1 MAGLSLLRSLAVLSL
16 FCGGAFTQTTTPTQT
31 WTVPTA
37 GATCKS
43 GLANQNDPAGVYTDQ
58 GGMQWQ
64 IQCNQQ
70 STGGRIDQAYA
81 GGLGVQGCFQGC
93 ERRIGCTA
101 IGYNGTDT
109 ALAAGNATC
118 YYRAVVNTYF
128 TQNSFWGS
136 ANYLLNGT
144 SQLPC
149 PYYNMTTFT
158 HSDGSTWQINC
169 GADVSGDLASPSS
182 GTGVDMRDCLTGCNA
197 ANGCTAISYRYSGDE
212 GTNNPQNAVCA
223 YRGGAVS
230 VSGWVRTVAAAVRL
244 TGPTAQAYPGSST
257 ASGSTAVATST
268 CTSAVSPTGLPTNC
282 GGRASSATFI
292 GVYNDTCG
300 VQYSVYCRAESYPQV
315 SDMTNANSI
324 SDCMAACDNYVFS
337 DGSCCQSATLY
348 QGRCYVKRSFDG
360 FNTATT
366 DTTVMIRNS
375 NQNMLLAASSSSS
388 TAATPVSSTSTRT
401 TQTSSTPSQCWN
413 PTPTCSAGL
422 SNIAN
427 NPSDLGGRYY
437 DPAYGALWNVQCAQG
452 SSNTAYFGS
461 WTTNGQGIYACWK
474 GCEKRIGCTAI
485 SFDSTGYQQT
495 SPTAGGGRC
504 YGYTDIGNYT
514 ASTLYYASA
523 NIIAPNTYFPCP
535 TYNGSTY
542 TNPQDGS
549 VWQIRCGASLDPG
562 TPYASSS
569 EGMMVDMPSCLTAC
583 NGVAQCTAAWWQYNS
598 NTEYKDTDPQAKGN
612 CYYRTGTVTFNA
624 NPSAAAAVRISSAV
638 AGWVATSSSTAQ
650 PTCTAYSSTLDDQQL
665 DYKQPDDKQPDVKLY
680 IELNHK
686 LNLQF
691 CLYFKLN
698 EPFYIFA
705 VFIYDCDFKQYF
717 VNLNANI
724 HMHWLNNAQQLAPA
738 TRAASSLAACM
749 ALCDGY
755 AGCLTNANSGLG
767 VLAMNVPPNPAYPVP
782 VLAPGT
788 NTSSGCGMPLPNGV
802 TPDGA
807 STTFT
812 LAGPD
817 GFSRE
822 YAIHIPKYY
831 DTNRASPLIMAFPGN
846 GDTAA
851 NIEPQTRMSNSELNP
866 YGIAVYVTG
875 VNRGFVSNP
884 GWGVPGSANANV
896 DDIGFIKTLVAY
908 LTSNYCVD
916 TGRIF
921 ATGHSNGGGFC
932 NVMACDPVLSVTF
945 AAFAPASGA
954 FYTGA
959 TSGNPETIEPVN
971 TPTQPQCS
979 PGRNNVPMLEFHG
992 TNDGTINYYG
1002 GPRNGRIL
1010 PTLPHWATAWSA
1022 RQGYGITNYTSNDL
1036 PSLNPAMT
1044 VTKYEFGG
1052 DAGQLGIV
1060 THYRLG
1066 GWTHNYPN
1074 VDTTSSAPVNGPQIV
1089 MDFFYRWTNPSR
1101 QSVYFP
1107 ANVTRSSASSSM
1119 SSTSATASS
1128 STSGSTSSTNS
1139 AITASSTATTSS
1151 ISSSSSIRSSSI
1163 SSSSSSSSQAASTA
1177 STTGQT
1183 SSSSV
1188 TITSSSSASASASAT
1203 GISCPQANGTTV
1215 TVDGQDFVVQ
1225 CGWDHAGGD
1234 ISSEY
1239 VDSFYQC
1246 ISICVATPSCIL
1258 VTFRANLCSLKSLVG
1273 DAVQGEVSGAI
1284 LVSVMSPSSSSTSV
1298 ASSTVSTTSTSR
1310 PAGAQFTAGS
1320 DSSVCPQYNNT
1331 AYTSPG
1337 GRTYT
1342 PYCGGFQAIGT
1353 GYAPRDVV
1361 ASTFEDCMAQ
1371 CDDTEDCNAVDYYVA
1386 SSTCGLLIGG
1396 VITRTTRR
1404 DGYDA
1409 AILGEPSSPAS
1420 SSTAGMSMSETASLS
1435 TSMSTMSISVS
1446 DASSMPSET
1455 PSSMPNAPCA
1465 NNTAIMSEDGTSYTL
1480 FCGYDTEGE
1489 EAFDTMTYEDGDW
1502 IQCENFC
1509 DASDGCE
1516 VWVWQHQVEGGGTCS
1531 VKRLPQ
1537 TLRRVNDYDA
1547 QSYVVGYVSSAVP
1560 SASSS
1565 VAGPAPS
1572 TSMAMSTSEEAGGPS
1587 SYQDA
1592 TVSSTSSQMNGMTSS
1607 SSGTTATSS
1616 STSSPLIITDYYSTP
1631 SSSEAFATTPRISS
1645 SSGSPSGSMSMT
1657 TDQSQS
1663 SMSSN
1668 MDSPSG
1674 YMSDS
1679 MSMSMSMSTSM
1690 SASMDQ
1696 SQSSM
1701 MSDTSSSSGASNPP
1715 GYISTPDAMS
1725 TWINSSGMSSSQG
1738 LSNPPGYSLTTDSVG
1753 SVVSSSI
1760 SSSSGA
1766 SNPVGYTSSPGVT
1779 DASSTSSSEAAP
1791 PEYSQTSQG
1800 SIASA
1805 SGGITP
1811 NPSSPITSLA
1821 SLQGCSVATTAAAS
1835 GSACADPY
1843 GNTYNV
1849 SSGTRYIGSVRAVVK
1864 APSLS
1869 SCLTTCDETPG
1880 CVATNYNS
1888 TSGACYILDNVT
1900 GVEEVFGPD
1909 AAGVQAASRPADVT
1923 SVASTPPPM
1932 YTTPPEDMYPTT
1944 TVTAGP
1950 DGSPVAAE
1958 DSEACSMAEADG
1970 TECID
1975 SYGNSFTVSSGTRYR
1990 GSVRAVNHAR
2000 NLDECL
2006 AFCDALGSNCE
2017 AANFDSASGDCELL
2031 DDVTGIEIVSGPDA
2045 NGALAASRPADVG
2058 TIYTTPL
2065 STTTGMTSPGT
2076 YAGATTTAAST
2087 SMSPSDYRTG
2097 PGPVPSASLTNVG
2110 PIATSSSAAPAVSTG
2125 AVSEDGTCGPEN
2137 DGQTCEGSGFGDC
2150 CSEYGFCGSTDFY
2163 CDTGCLVGY
2172 GKCNNAPV
2180 HSNGASSSSS
2190 QGGSTSGG
2198 TNSPTTTTTRIN
2210 SVSVVPMP
2218 ASNPGGYSGYQ
2229 STNLTSSGAPTSST
2243 PGSNPSNYPDNAS
2256 SNSPPPQSPIPIPTS
2271 SNPLTTTTPTST
2283 PSSSPPLCPTYDTR
2297 SYQDPPTGTSYNIS
2311 CGTAYT
2317 GTTITPQLYR
2327 RQDSYSQDVTARE
2340 CITTCSDDPACIAIT
2355 FVPSTTTTPAGAGEQ
2370 EGECTLFSS
2379 LTGISYVPD
2388 AVSALKTE
2396 VAGEGGGVV
2405 GVVTVTASVCR
2416 TAGAGGDGDDY
2427 GPDDADD
2434 DDVSG

>member
-1 MAGLSLLRSLAVLSL
+1 MQGRRREALAVLS
-16 FCGGAFTQTTTPTQT
+16 FSCGGAFTQTTTPTQT

-58 GGMQWQ
+58 AGMQWQ
-64 IQCNQQ
+64 IQ
-70 STGGRIDQAYA
+70 S
-81 GGLGVQGCFQGC
+81 
-93 ERRIGCTA
+93 
-101 IGYNGTDT
+101 
-109 ALAAGNATC
+109 LAAGNATC

-169 GADVSGDLASPSS
+169 GADVSGDLATPSS

-223 YRGGAVS
+223 YRGGA
-230 VSGWVRTVAAAVRL
+230 T
-244 TGPTAQAYPGSST
+244 
-257 ASGSTAVATST
+257 
-268 CTSAVSPTGLPTNC
+268 
-282 GGRASSATFI
+282 
-292 GVYNDTCG
+292 
-300 VQYSVYCRAESYPQV
+300 
-315 SDMTNANSI
+315 SDMTNATGI
-324 SDCMAACDNYVFS
+324 SACMANCDNYVFS
-337 DGSCCQSATLY
+337 DGSRCQSATLY
-348 QGRCYVKRSFDG
+348 QGKCYVKKSFDG

-375 NQNMLLAASSSSS
+375 NQNMLIAASSSSS
-388 TAATPVSSTSTRT
+388 TTAAPVSSTSTRT
-401 TQTSSTPSQCWN
+401 TQTSSIPSQCWN

-427 NPSDLGGRYY
+427 NQSDLGGRYY
-437 DPAYGALWNVQCAQG
+437 DPAYNALWNVQCAQG

-461 WTTNGQGIYACWK
+461 WSTNGQGIYACWK

-495 SPTAGGGRC
+495 SPTVGGGRC
-504 YGYTDIGNYT
+504 YGYSDIGNYT

-523 NIIAPNTYFPCP
+523 NIIVPNTYFPCP

-549 VWQIRCGASLDPG
+549 VWQIRCGVSLDPG
-562 TPYASSS
+562 TPYASSP
-569 EGMMVDMPSCLTAC
+569 EGQIVDMPSCLTAC

-598 NTEYKDTDPQAKGN
+598 NTEFKDTDAQAKGN
-612 CYYRTGTVTFNA
+612 CYYRTGTLTYNA

-638 AGWVATSSSTAQ
+638 AGWVATSTSTAR
-650 PTCTAYSSTLDDQQL
+650 PTCTAYSSTL
-665 DYKQPDDKQPDVKLY
+665 YVKLY
-680 IELNHK
+680 IK
-686 LNLQF
+686 LHDS
-691 CLYFKLN
+691 
-698 EPFYIFA
+698 FYIFA

-717 VNLNANI
+717 LNLNANI
-724 HMHWLNNAQQLAPA
+724 HMHWLDNAQQFARAAA
-738 TRAASSLAACM
+738 TRPAASFAACM

-755 AGCLTNANSGLG
+755 AGCRSASFNGNACYIKTGYQGLTNGNSGLG
-767 VLAMNVPPNPAYPVP
+767 VIASNVPPNPAYPVP

-788 NTSSGCGMPLPNGV
+788 NTSSGCGTPLPNGV

-817 GFSRE
+817 GFTRE
-822 YAIHIPKYY
+822 YAVHIPKYY
-831 DTNRASPLIMAFPGN
+831 DINRASPLIMAFPGN

-945 AAFAPASGA
+945 AAFAPAAGA

-959 TSGNPETIEPVN
+959 SSGNPETIEPVN

-1010 PTLPHWATAWSA
+1010 PTLPHWATAWSV
-1022 RQGYGITNYTSNDL
+1022 RQGYGVTNYTSSNI

-1060 THYRLG
+1060 THYMLG

-1074 VDTTSSAPVNGPQIV
+1074 VDTTSSAPVNGPQLV
-1089 MDFFYRWTNPSR
+1089 MDFFYRWTSPSR

-1119 SSTSATASS
+1119 SSTSAT
-1128 STSGSTSSTNS
+1128 TSNL
-1139 AITASSTATTSS
+1139 A
-1151 ISSSSSIRSSSI
+1151 
-1163 SSSSSSSSQAASTA
+1163 SSSQAASTA
-1177 STTGQT
+1177 SSTEQT
-1183 SSSSV
+1183 SSFS
-1188 TITSSSSASASASAT
+1188 ITTASSSSASASAT

-1234 ISSEY
+1234 ISSQY

-1246 ISICVATPSCIL
+1246 ISICVATPNCVL
-1258 VTFRANLCSLKSLVG
+1258 VTLRANSCFLKSLVG
-1273 DAVQGEVSGAI
+1273 DAVQGDVSGAI
-1284 LVSVMSPSSSSTSV
+1284 LVSVMGRSSSSTSS
-1298 ASSTVSTTSTSR
+1298 ASSTVSTTSTSQ

-1331 AYTSPG
+1331 AYISPG

-1353 GYAPRDVV
+1353 GYVPRDVV
-1361 ASTFEDCMAQ
+1361 ANTFEDCMAQ

-1396 VITRTTRR
+1396 VITRTTPRN
-1404 DGYDA
+1404 GYDA
-1409 AILGEPSSPAS
+1409 AILGERSSPAS
-1420 SSTAGMSMSETASLS
+1420 SSTAGDMSMSETASLS
-1435 TSMSTMSISVS
+1435 TSMSTMSMSPS
-1446 DASSMPSET
+1446 DSSSMPSET
-1455 PSSMPNAPCA
+1455 PSSTPSAPCA
-1465 NNTAIMSEDGTSYTL
+1465 NNTAVMSEDGTSYTL
-1480 FCGYDTEGE
+1480 FCGYNTEGE

-1502 IQCENFC
+1502 IQCEDFC

-1516 VWVWQHQVEGGGTCS
+1516 VWVWQYEILGGGTCS

-1537 TLRRVNDYDA
+1537 TLRLVNDYDA
-1547 QSYVVGYVSSAVP
+1547 QNYVVGFVSNAVP

-1572 TSMAMSTSEEAGGPS
+1572 TSMVMSTSEEAGGPS

-1592 TVSSTSSQMNGMTSS
+1592 TTSSQMDEMTSS
-1607 SSGTTATSS
+1607 TEMMTTSS
-1616 STSSPLIITDYYSTP
+1616 STSSPLIITDYYTP
-1631 SSSEAFATTPRISS
+1631 SSSETFAPTLIISS
-1645 SSGSPSGSMSMT
+1645 SSASISGSMSMT

-1663 SMSSN
+1663 SMSSD

-1679 MSMSMSMSTSM
+1679 MSMSMSMSTSTSTSTSM
-1690 SASMDQ
+1690 SMSMTQ

-1701 MSDTSSSSGASNPP
+1701 MSDTSNSSGASNPP
-1715 GYISTPDAMS
+1715 GYTSTPDAMS
-1725 TWINSSGMSSSQG
+1725 TSATSTTSSGMSSSQG
-1738 LSNPPGYSLTTDSVG
+1738 ASNPPGYSLTTDSVG

-1760 SSSSGA
+1760 AGSSGA
-1766 SNPVGYTSSPGVT
+1766 SNPAGYTSSPDVIGI
-1779 DASSTSSSEAAP
+1779 SSTSSSEAAP
-1791 PEYSQTSQG
+1791 PGYSQTSQG
-1800 SIASA
+1800 SMASA
-1805 SGGITP
+1805 SGGITL
-1811 NPSSPITSLA
+1811 NPSSPITSSA

-1849 SSGTRYIGSVRAVVK
+1849 STGTRYIGSVRAVVK

-1909 AAGVQAASRPADVT
+1909 AAGVQAASRPAYVT

-1932 YTTPPEDMYPTT
+1932 YTTPPEDMYPSTT
-1944 TVTAGP
+1944 ITAGP
-1950 DGSPVAAE
+1950 DGSPHAAE

-1975 SYGNSFTVSSGTRYR
+1975 SYGNSFTVSSGTKHR

-2006 AFCDALGSNCE
+2006 AFCDALGSDCE
-2017 AANFDSASGDCELL
+2017 AANFDSTSGDCELL
-2031 DDVTGIEIVSGPDA
+2031 EDVTGIEIVSGPDA
-2045 NGALAASRPADVG
+2045 NGALAASRPADEG

-2076 YAGATTTAAST
+2076 YAGATTTAVT
-2087 SMSPSDYRTG
+2087 NSMSPSDYQTG

-2110 PIATSSSAAPAVSTG
+2110 PIATSSSAALPVSTG

-2172 GKCNNAPV
+2172 GKCNNAPAQ
-2180 HSNGASSSSS
+2180 SNSASIPSS

-2198 TNSPTTTTTRIN
+2198 NNSPTSTTTRTN
-2210 SVSVVPMP
+2210 SVSVVPLP
-2218 ASNPGGYSGYQ
+2218 GSSATGSPSAGASSSGASTNPEGYTGSQ
-2229 STNLTSSGAPTSST
+2229 STNPTSTGAPTPST
-2243 PGSNPSNYPDNAS
+2243 PGSHPSEYPDNTS
-2256 SNSPPPQSPIPIPTS
+2256 STYPPPQSPPTTPTFS
-2271 SNPLTTTTPTST
+2271 GPLTTATTPTST
-2283 PSSSPPLCPTYDTR
+2283 PSSNPPLCPTYDTH
-2297 SYQDPPTGTSYNIS
+2297 SYQDPPTDTSYNIS
-2311 CGTAYT
+2311 CGTSYT
-2317 GTTITPQLYR
+2317 GTTLTPQLYR
-2327 RQDSYSQDVTARE
+2327 RQESYSQDISARE
-2340 CITTCSDDPACIAIT
+2340 CITTCSDNPDCIAIT
-2355 FVPSTTTTPAGAGEQ
+2355 FLPTNTSTTSSAAGETGGEQ
-2370 EGECTLFSS
+2370 EGSCTLFSS
-2379 LTGISYVPD
+2379 LTGISHEAN
-2388 AVSALKTE
+2388 AVSALKTA
-2396 VAGEGGGVV
+2396 VPGQEGGTV
-2405 GVVTVTASVCR
+2405 GVVTVTASTMTTCR
-2416 TAGAGGDGDDY
+2416 TDGVCAGSSTAMGAVGSAGMMGRMVGL
-2427 GPDDADD
+2427 GM
-2434 DDVSG
+2434 GM

>member
-1 MAGLSLLRSLAVLSL
+1 
-16 FCGGAFTQTTTPTQT
+16 
-31 WTVPTA
+31 
-37 GATCKS
+37 
-43 GLANQNDPAGVYTDQ
+43 
-58 GGMQWQ
+58 
-64 IQCNQQ
+64 
-70 STGGRIDQAYA
+70 
-81 GGLGVQGCFQGC
+81 
-93 ERRIGCTA
+93 
-101 IGYNGTDT
+101 
-109 ALAAGNATC
+109 
-118 YYRAVVNTYF
+118 
-128 TQNSFWGS
+128 
-136 ANYLLNGT
+136 
-144 SQLPC
+144 
-149 PYYNMTTFT
+149 
-158 HSDGSTWQINC
+158 
-169 GADVSGDLASPSS
+169 
-182 GTGVDMRDCLTGCNA
+182 
-197 ANGCTAISYRYSGDE
+197 
-212 GTNNPQNAVCA
+212 
-223 YRGGAVS
+223 
-230 VSGWVRTVAAAVRL
+230 
-244 TGPTAQAYPGSST
+244 
-257 ASGSTAVATST
+257 
-268 CTSAVSPTGLPTNC
+268 
-282 GGRASSATFI
+282 
-292 GVYNDTCG
+292 
-300 VQYSVYCRAESYPQV
+300 
-315 SDMTNANSI
+315 
-324 SDCMAACDNYVFS
+324 
-337 DGSCCQSATLY
+337 
-348 QGRCYVKRSFDG
+348 
-360 FNTATT
+360 
-366 DTTVMIRNS
+366 
-375 NQNMLLAASSSSS
+375 
-388 TAATPVSSTSTRT
+388 
-401 TQTSSTPSQCWN
+401 
-413 PTPTCSAGL
+413 
-422 SNIAN
+422 
-427 NPSDLGGRYY
+427 
-437 DPAYGALWNVQCAQG
+437 
-452 SSNTAYFGS
+452 
-461 WTTNGQGIYACWK
+461 
-474 GCEKRIGCTAI
+474 
-485 SFDSTGYQQT
+485 
-495 SPTAGGGRC
+495 
-504 YGYTDIGNYT
+504 
-514 ASTLYYASA
+514 
-523 NIIAPNTYFPCP
+523 
-535 TYNGSTY
+535 
-542 TNPQDGS
+542 
-549 VWQIRCGASLDPG
+549 
-562 TPYASSS
+562 
-569 EGMMVDMPSCLTAC
+569 MVDMPSCLTAC

-612 CYYRTGTVTFNA
+612 CYYRTGTVTYNA
-624 NPSAAAAVRISSAV
+624 NPSAAAAVRVSSAV
-638 AGWVATSSSTAQ
+638 AGWVATSSSSAR
-650 PTCTAYSSTLDDQQL
+650 PTCTAYSSTLDSQQLDSQQLDDQQL
-665 DYKQPDDKQPDVKLY
+665 DDQQLDDQQFDDEQFDDQQLGYKQPDDKQPDVKLY
-680 IELNHK
+680 DELNHK

-691 CLYFKLN
+691 CIYFKLN
-698 EPFYIFA
+698 EPFYVFA

-724 HMHWLNNAQQLAPA
+724 HMHWINNAQQLAPA

-755 AGCLTNANSGLG
+755 AGCRSASFNGNACYIKTGYSGLTNANSGLG

-992 TNDGTINYYG
+992 TSDGTINYYG

-1010 PTLPHWATAWSA
+1010 PTLPHWATAWSV
-1022 RQGYGITNYTSNDL
+1022 RQGYGITNYTSSDL

-1089 MDFFYRWTNPSR
+1089 MDFFYP
-1101 QSVYFP
+1101 
-1107 ANVTRSSASSSM
+1107 
-1119 SSTSATASS
+1119 
-1128 STSGSTSSTNS
+1128 
-1139 AITASSTATTSS
+1139 
-1151 ISSSSSIRSSSI
+1151 
-1163 SSSSSSSSQAASTA
+1163 
-1177 STTGQT
+1177 
-1183 SSSSV
+1183 
-1188 TITSSSSASASASAT
+1188 
-1203 GISCPQANGTTV
+1203 NGTTV
-1215 TVDGQDFVVQ
+1215 TVDGEDFVVQ

-1234 ISSEY
+1234 ISSQY

-1246 ISICVATPSCIL
+1246 ISICVATPDCVL
-1258 VTFRANLCSLKSLVG
+1258 VTLRANLCFLKSLVG

-1409 AILGEPSSPAS
+1409 AILGEPLPPAS
-1420 SSTAGMSMSETASLS
+1420 SSTAGGMSMSETASLS
-1435 TSMSTMSISVS
+1435 TSMNTMSMSVS

-1502 IQCENFC
+1502 IQCEDFC

-1516 VWVWQHQVEGGGTCS
+1516 VWVWQYQVEGGGTCS

-1537 TLRRVNDYDA
+1537 TLRRVNDYDG
-1547 QSYVVGYVSSAVP
+1547 QSYVVGYVSNAVP
-1560 SASSS
+1560 PASSS

-1607 SSGTTATSS
+1607 SSETTATSS

-1645 SSGSPSGSMSMT
+1645 SSGTPSGSMSMT
-1657 TDQSQS
+1657 MDQSQS

-1690 SASMDQ
+1690 STSMDQ

-1701 MSDTSSSSGASNPP
+1701 ISDTSSSSGASNPP
-1715 GYISTPDAMS
+1715 GYTSTPDAMS
-1725 TWINSSGMSSSQG
+1725 TSTTSSGMSSSQG

-1753 SVVSSSI
+1753 SVVSSSMAT
-1760 SSSSGA
+1760 SSGA
-1766 SNPVGYTSSPGVT
+1766 SNPAGYTSSPGVT
-1779 DASSTSSSEAAP
+1779 SASSTSSSEAAP
-1791 PEYSQTSQG
+1791 PGYSQTSQG
-1800 SIASA
+1800 SMASA
-1805 SGGITP
+1805 SGGMTP
-1811 NPSSPITSLA
+1811 NPSSPITSSA

-1932 YTTPPEDMYPTT
+1932 YTTPPENMYPTT

-2006 AFCDALGSNCE
+2006 AFCDALGSDCE

-2076 YAGATTTAAST
+2076 DAGATTTTASM
-2087 SMSPSDYRTG
+2087 SMSPSDYQTG

-2110 PIATSSSAAPAVSTG
+2110 PIATSSSAAPPVSTG
-2125 AVSEDGTCGPEN
+2125 AVSEDGTCGPEY

-2180 HSNGASSSSS
+2180 QSNSASTSSS
-2190 QGGSTSGG
+2190 QGGPTSGES
-2198 TNSPTTTTTRIN
+2198 TTPTTTTTRIN
-2210 SVSVVPMP
+2210 SVSVVSMP
-2218 ASNPGGYSGYQ
+2218 GSSATGSPSAGPSSSVAASNPGGYSGSQ
-2229 STNLTSSGAPTSST
+2229 SSNPASSAAPKSST
-2243 PGSNPSNYPDNAS
+2243 TGSNPSNYPGNRS
-2256 SNSPPPQSPIPIPTS
+2256 SNSPPPQSPIPTPTS
-2271 SNPLTTTTPTST
+2271 SNPQTTPTST
-2283 PSSSPPLCPTYDTR
+2283 PPSNPPLCPTYDTD

-2311 CGTAYT
+2311 CGTSYT
-2317 GTTITPQLYR
+2317 GTTISPQLYR
-2327 RQDSYSQDVTARE
+2327 RQESYSQDVTARE

-2355 FVPSTTTTPAGAGEQ
+2355 FMPTTTNTSSGVGEVGEQ

-2379 LTGISYVPD
+2379 LTGISYAPD
-2388 AVSALKTE
+2388 AVSALKTQ
-2396 VAGEGGGVV
+2396 VAGEGSGAVV

-2416 TAGAGGDGDDY
+2416 VSSRTAGAGTITVLTTQTMTTCRADGVCA
-2427 GPDDADD
+2427 GSTMAT
-2434 DDVSG
+2434 GAAGTAGMMGRMGGLGMGM

>member
-1 MAGLSLLRSLAVLSL
+1 
-16 FCGGAFTQTTTPTQT
+16 
-31 WTVPTA
+31 
-37 GATCKS
+37 
-43 GLANQNDPAGVYTDQ
+43 
-58 GGMQWQ
+58 
-64 IQCNQQ
+64 
-70 STGGRIDQAYA
+70 
-81 GGLGVQGCFQGC
+81 
-93 ERRIGCTA
+93 
-101 IGYNGTDT
+101 
-109 ALAAGNATC
+109 
-118 YYRAVVNTYF
+118 
-128 TQNSFWGS
+128 
-136 ANYLLNGT
+136 
-144 SQLPC
+144 
-149 PYYNMTTFT
+149 
-158 HSDGSTWQINC
+158 
-169 GADVSGDLASPSS
+169 
-182 GTGVDMRDCLTGCNA
+182 
-197 ANGCTAISYRYSGDE
+197 
-212 GTNNPQNAVCA
+212 
-223 YRGGAVS
+223 
-230 VSGWVRTVAAAVRL
+230 
-244 TGPTAQAYPGSST
+244 
-257 ASGSTAVATST
+257 
-268 CTSAVSPTGLPTNC
+268 
-282 GGRASSATFI
+282 
-292 GVYNDTCG
+292 
-300 VQYSVYCRAESYPQV
+300 
-315 SDMTNANSI
+315 
-324 SDCMAACDNYVFS
+324 
-337 DGSCCQSATLY
+337 
-348 QGRCYVKRSFDG
+348 
-360 FNTATT
+360 
-366 DTTVMIRNS
+366 MIRNS
-375 NQNMLLAASSSSS
+375 NQNMLLAASNSSS
-388 TAATPVSSTSTRT
+388 TTAVPSSSTSTRT

-437 DPAYGALWNVQCAQG
+437 DPAYSALWNVQCAQG

-495 SPTAGGGRC
+495 SPTIGGGRC
-504 YGYTDIGNYT
+504 YGYSDIGNYT

-523 NIIAPNTYFPCP
+523 NIIVPNTYFPCP
-535 TYNGSTY
+535 TYNGATY

-549 VWQIRCGASLDPG
+549 VWQIRCGVSLDPG
-562 TPYASSS
+562 TPYASSP
-569 EGMMVDMPSCLTAC
+569 EGMIVDMPSCLTAC

-598 NTEYKDTDPQAKGN
+598 NTEYKDVDPQARGN
-612 CYYRTGTVTFNA
+612 CYYRTGTVTYNA
-624 NPSAAAAVRISSAV
+624 NPSAAAAFFVQYNVQYNPHLGQFDS
-638 AGWVATSSSTAQ
+638 Q
-650 PTCTAYSSTLDDQQL
+650 QFDNKQLDNKQFDDQL
-665 DYKQPDDKQPDVKLY
+665 YFKLN
-680 IELNHK
+680 LK

-691 CLYFKLN
+691 CLEFQLFVELYIKLYVKLRD
-698 EPFYIFA
+698 PFCSFA
-705 VFIYDCDFKQYF
+705 VSIYDCNFKHCSGQSAGQF
-717 VNLNANI
+717 GTFLSTCG
-724 HMHWLNNAQQLAPA
+724 NNYTLYCGYDNNPGAAA
-738 TRAASSLAACM
+738 TRPASSLAACM

-788 NTSSGCGMPLPNGV
+788 NTSSGCGTPLPNGV

-817 GFSRE
+817 GFTRE

-896 DDIGFIKTLVAY
+896 DDIGFIKKLVDY

-916 TGRIF
+916 TSRIF

-959 TSGNPETIEPVN
+959 TSGNPETVEPVN

-992 TNDGTINYYG
+992 TNDGTINYNG

-1010 PTLPHWATAWSA
+1010 PTLPHWSTAWSV
-1022 RQGYGITNYTSNDL
+1022 RQGYGIANYTSNL
-1036 PSLNPAMT
+1036 PSLNSAMT

-1060 THYRLG
+1060 THYKLG

-1074 VDTTSSAPVNGPQIV
+1074 VDTTSSAPVNGPQLV

-1107 ANVTRSSASSSM
+1107 ADVIRSSASSSM

-1128 STSGSTSSTNS
+1128 SSSGGSS
-1139 AITASSTATTSS
+1139 
-1151 ISSSSSIRSSSI
+1151 

-1177 STTGQT
+1177 TSTDQASSFSITTT
-1183 SSSSV
+1183 SSS
-1188 TITSSSSASASASAT
+1188 SASASAT

-1215 TVDGQDFVVQ
+1215 TMDGKDFVVQ

-1234 ISSEY
+1234 ISSQY

-1246 ISICVATPSCIL
+1246 ISICVATPNCVL
-1258 VTFRANLCSLKSLVG
+1258 VTLRANSCFLKSLVG
-1273 DAVQGEVSGAI
+1273 DAIQGEVSGAI
-1284 LVSVMSPSSSSTSV
+1284 LVSAMGPSSSSTSS
-1298 ASSTVSTTSTSR
+1298 ASSTISTSSTSR

-1353 GYAPRDVV
+1353 GYVPRDTV

-1371 CDDTEDCNAVDYYVA
+1371 CDETEDCNAVDYYVA

-1396 VITRTTRR
+1396 NITRTTRR
-1404 DGYDA
+1404 NGYDA
-1409 AILGEPSSPAS
+1409 AILGEPSPPAI
-1420 SSTAGMSMSETASLS
+1420 SSTAGDMSMSETASLS
-1435 TSMSTMSISVS
+1435 TSIVTMRISIS
-1446 DASSMPSET
+1446 DSSSIPSET
-1455 PSSMPNAPCA
+1455 PPSAPNAPCA
-1465 NNTAIMSEDGTSYTL
+1465 NNTAVMSEDGTSYTV
-1480 FCGYDTEGE
+1480 FCEYDTEGE
-1489 EAFDTMTYEDGDW
+1489 EAFDTMIYEDGDW
-1502 IQCENFC
+1502 IQCEDFC

-1516 VWVWQHQVEGGGTCS
+1516 VWVWHYQILGGGTCS

-1537 TLRRVNDYDA
+1537 TLRLVDAYDA
-1547 QSYVVGYVSSAVP
+1547 QDYVVGFVSNAVP

-1565 VAGPAPS
+1565 VAGPVPS

-1592 TVSSTSSQMNGMTSS
+1592 TASSTSSQMDDMTSS
-1607 SSGTTATSS
+1607 STGMMTTSS
-1616 STSSPLIITDYYSTP
+1616 STSSPLIITDYYTP
-1631 SSSEAFATTPRISS
+1631 SSSEVFATTPSFSS
-1645 SSGSPSGSMSMT
+1645 SSVSMSGSMSMT
-1657 TDQSQS
+1657 MDIPQS
-1663 SMSSN
+1663 SMSSA
-1668 MDSPSG
+1668 MESLSG

-1679 MSMSMSMSTSM
+1679 MSMSMSTSTSTSM
-1690 SASMDQ
+1690 SMSMSMSMDQ
-1696 SQSSM
+1696 SQTSTLSG
-1701 MSDTSSSSGASNPP
+1701 TSSSSGASNPP
-1715 GYISTPDAMS
+1715 GYTSTPDAMS
-1725 TWINSSGMSSSQG
+1725 TSTTSSGIGSSSG
-1738 LSNPPGYSLTTDSVG
+1738 VSNPPAYSLTTDSAG
-1753 SVVSSSI
+1753 SVVSSSMT
-1760 SSSSGA
+1760 SSSGT
-1766 SNPVGYTSSPGVT
+1766 SNPAGYTSSPGVIGV
-1779 DASSTSSSEAAP
+1779 SSTSTSDVPP
-1791 PEYSQTSQG
+1791 PEYSQTSPG
-1800 SIASA
+1800 SMA
-1805 SGGITP
+1805 SGSGAITP
-1811 NPSSPITSLA
+1811 NPSSPITSSA

-1835 GSACADPY
+1835 GSACVDPY

-1849 SSGTRYIGSVRAVVK
+1849 SPGTRYIGSVRAVVK

-1888 TSGACYILDNVT
+1888 ASGACYILDSVT
-1900 GVEEVFGPD
+1900 GVEEVSGPD
-1909 AAGVQAASRPADVT
+1909 AVGVQAASRPAGVT

-1932 YTTPPEDMYPTT
+1932 YTTPPEDMYLTT
-1944 TVTAGP
+1944 TITAAP

-1970 TECID
+1970 TVCID

-2000 NLDECL
+2000 NFDECL
-2006 AFCDALGSNCE
+2006 AFCNALGGDCE
-2017 AANFDSASGDCELL
+2017 AANFDSGSGDCELL
-2031 DDVTGIEIVSGPDA
+2031 DDVTGFEIVSGADA
-2045 NGALAASRPADVG
+2045 NGALAASRPAEAG
-2058 TIYTTPL
+2058 TVYTTPR
-2065 STTTGMTSPGT
+2065 STMTEMTSPGS

-2087 SMSPSDYRTG
+2087 SISPTGYQTG

-2110 PIATSSSAAPAVSTG
+2110 PIATSSSAAPPVSTG
-2125 AVSEDGTCGPEN
+2125 AVSDDGTCGPEN
-2137 DGQTCEGSGFGDC
+2137 DDKTCQGSGFGDC

-2163 CDTGCLVGY
+2163 CDMGCLVAY

-2180 HSNGASSSSS
+2180 QSNSDSTSPS

-2198 TNSPTTTTTRIN
+2198 SNSPTTTTTRIN
-2210 SVSVVPMP
+2210 SVSVVPLP
-2218 ASNPGGYSGYQ
+2218 GSSATGNQSAGARSSGAASNPEGYSGSQ
-2229 STNLTSSGAPTSST
+2229 STNPTSPIAPTSST
-2243 PGSNPSNYPDNAS
+2243 PGSSPPGYPGS
-2256 SNSPPPQSPIPIPTS
+2256 SSTTSPPPQSPQPSSTS
-2271 SNPLTTTTPTST
+2271 SSTAPPPSST
-2283 PSSSPPLCPTYDTR
+2283 PPICPTYDTR
-2297 SYQDPPTGTSYNIS
+2297 SYQDPPTDTSYNIS
-2311 CGTAYT
+2311 CGTSYT
-2317 GTTITPQLYR
+2317 GTTISPQLYR
-2327 RQDSYSQDVTARE
+2327 RQQPYSEDVTAQE
-2340 CITTCSDDPACIAIT
+2340 CITTCSDNPSCIAIT
-2355 FVPSTTTTPAGAGEQ
+2355 FVPFPTSSSSVGEG
-2370 EGECTLFSS
+2370 GECTLFSS
-2379 LTGISYVPD
+2379 LTRISYQAN
-2388 AVSALKTE
+2388 AVSALKLDVSGE
-2396 VAGEGGGVV
+2396 EGGIV

-2416 TAGAGGDGDDY
+2416 TMTTCRADG
-2427 GPDDADD
+2427 
-2434 DDVSG
+2434 

>member
-1 MAGLSLLRSLAVLSL
+1 MAGPSLLRSLAVLS
-16 FCGGAFTQTTTPTQT
+16 FSCGGAFTQTTTPTQT

-58 GGMQWQ
+58 AGMQWQ

-70 STGGRIDQAYA
+70 T
-81 GGLGVQGCFQGC
+81 
-93 ERRIGCTA
+93 
-101 IGYNGTDT
+101 
-109 ALAAGNATC
+109 LAAGNATC

-169 GADVSGDLASPSS
+169 GADVSGDLATPSS

-257 ASGSTAVATST
+257 TSGSTAIATST

-282 GGRASSATFI
+282 GGRASTATFI
-292 GVYNDTCG
+292 GVWNDTCG
-300 VQYSVYCRAESYPQV
+300 EQYTVYCHAESYPQT
-315 SDMTNANSI
+315 SDMTNATGI
-324 SDCMAACDNYVFS
+324 SACMANCDNYVFS
-337 DGSCCQSATLY
+337 DGSRCQSATLY
-348 QGRCYVKRSFDG
+348 QGKCYVKKSFDG

-375 NQNMLLAASSSSS
+375 NQNMLIAASSSSS
-388 TAATPVSSTSTRT
+388 TTAAPVSSTSTRT
-401 TQTSSTPSQCWN
+401 TQTSSIPSQCWN

-427 NPSDLGGRYY
+427 NQSDLGGRYY
-437 DPAYGALWNVQCAQG
+437 DPAYNALWNVQCAQG

-461 WTTNGQGIYACWK
+461 WSTNGQGIYACWK

-495 SPTAGGGRC
+495 SPTVGGGRC
-504 YGYTDIGNYT
+504 YGYSDIGNYT

-523 NIIAPNTYFPCP
+523 NIIVPNTYFPCP

-549 VWQIRCGASLDPG
+549 VWQIRCGVSLDPG
-562 TPYASSS
+562 TPYASSP
-569 EGMMVDMPSCLTAC
+569 EGQIVDMPSCLTAC

-598 NTEYKDTDPQAKGN
+598 NTEFKDTDAQAKGN
-612 CYYRTGTVTFNA
+612 CYYRTGTLTYNA
-624 NPSAAAAVRISSAV
+624 NPSAAAAL
-638 AGWVATSSSTAQ
+638 
-650 PTCTAYSSTLDDQQL
+650 Y
-665 DYKQPDDKQPDVKLY
+665 VKLY
-680 IELNHK
+680 IK
-686 LNLQF
+686 LHDS
-691 CLYFKLN
+691 
-698 EPFYIFA
+698 FYIFA

-717 VNLNANI
+717 LNLNANI
-724 HMHWLNNAQQLAPA
+724 HMHWLDNAQQFARAAA
-738 TRAASSLAACM
+738 TRPAASFAACM

-755 AGCLTNANSGLG
+755 AGCRSASFNGNACYIKTGYQGLTNGNSGLG
-767 VLAMNVPPNPAYPVP
+767 VIASNVPPNPAYPVP

-788 NTSSGCGMPLPNGV
+788 NTSSGCGTPLPNGV

-817 GFSRE
+817 GFTRE
-822 YAIHIPKYY
+822 YAVHIPKYY
-831 DTNRASPLIMAFPGN
+831 DINRASPLIMAFPGN

-945 AAFAPASGA
+945 AAFAPAAGA

-959 TSGNPETIEPVN
+959 SSGNPETIEPVN

-1010 PTLPHWATAWSA
+1010 PTLPHWATAWSV
-1022 RQGYGITNYTSNDL
+1022 RQGYGVTNYTSSNI

-1060 THYRLG
+1060 THYMLG

-1074 VDTTSSAPVNGPQIV
+1074 VDTTSSAPVNGPQLV
-1089 MDFFYRWTNPSR
+1089 MDFFYRWTSPSR

-1119 SSTSATASS
+1119 SSTSAT
-1128 STSGSTSSTNS
+1128 TSNL
-1139 AITASSTATTSS
+1139 A
-1151 ISSSSSIRSSSI
+1151 
-1163 SSSSSSSSQAASTA
+1163 SSSQAASTA
-1177 STTGQT
+1177 SSTEQT
-1183 SSSSV
+1183 SSFS
-1188 TITSSSSASASASAT
+1188 ITTASSSSASASAT

-1234 ISSEY
+1234 ISSQY

-1246 ISICVATPSCIL
+1246 ISICVATPNCVL
-1258 VTFRANLCSLKSLVG
+1258 VTLRANSCFLKSLVG
-1273 DAVQGEVSGAI
+1273 DAVQGDVDGAI
-1284 LVSVMSPSSSSTSV
+1284 LVSVMGRSSSSTSS
-1298 ASSTVSTTSTSR
+1298 ASSTVSTTSTSQ

-1331 AYTSPG
+1331 AYISPG

-1353 GYAPRDVV
+1353 GYVPRDVV
-1361 ASTFEDCMAQ
+1361 ANTFEDCMAQ

-1396 VITRTTRR
+1396 VITRTTPRN
-1404 DGYDA
+1404 GYDA
-1409 AILGEPSSPAS
+1409 AILGERSSPAS
-1420 SSTAGMSMSETASLS
+1420 SSTAGDMSMSETASLS
-1435 TSMSTMSISVS
+1435 TSMSTMSMSPS
-1446 DASSMPSET
+1446 DSSSMPSET
-1455 PSSMPNAPCA
+1455 PSSTPSAPCA
-1465 NNTAIMSEDGTSYTL
+1465 NNTAVMSEDGTSYTL
-1480 FCGYDTEGE
+1480 FCGYNTEGE

-1502 IQCENFC
+1502 IQCEDFC

-1516 VWVWQHQVEGGGTCS
+1516 VWVWQYEILGGGTCS

-1537 TLRRVNDYDA
+1537 TLRLVNDYDA
-1547 QSYVVGYVSSAVP
+1547 QNYVVGFVSNAVP

-1572 TSMAMSTSEEAGGPS
+1572 TSMVMSTSEEAGGPS

-1592 TVSSTSSQMNGMTSS
+1592 TTSSQMDEMTSS
-1607 SSGTTATSS
+1607 TEMMTTSS
-1616 STSSPLIITDYYSTP
+1616 STSSPLIITDYYTP
-1631 SSSEAFATTPRISS
+1631 SSSETFAPTLIISS
-1645 SSGSPSGSMSMT
+1645 SSASISGSMSMT

-1663 SMSSN
+1663 SMSSD

-1679 MSMSMSMSTSM
+1679 MSMSMSMSTSTSTSTSM
-1690 SASMDQ
+1690 SMSMTQ

-1701 MSDTSSSSGASNPP
+1701 MSDTSNSSGASNPP
-1715 GYISTPDAMS
+1715 GYTSTPDAMS
-1725 TWINSSGMSSSQG
+1725 TSATSTTSSGMSSSQG
-1738 LSNPPGYSLTTDSVG
+1738 ASNPPGYSLTTDSVG

-1760 SSSSGA
+1760 AGSSGA
-1766 SNPVGYTSSPGVT
+1766 SNPAGYTSSPDVIGI
-1779 DASSTSSSEAAP
+1779 SSTSSSEAAP
-1791 PEYSQTSQG
+1791 PGYSQTSQG
-1800 SIASA
+1800 SMASA
-1805 SGGITP
+1805 SGGITL
-1811 NPSSPITSLA
+1811 NPSSPITSSA

-1849 SSGTRYIGSVRAVVK
+1849 STGTRYIGSVRAVVK

-1909 AAGVQAASRPADVT
+1909 AAGVQAASRPAYVT

-1932 YTTPPEDMYPTT
+1932 YTTPPEDMYPSTT
-1944 TVTAGP
+1944 ITAGP
-1950 DGSPVAAE
+1950 DGSPHAAE

-1975 SYGNSFTVSSGTRYR
+1975 SYGNSFTVSSGTKHR

-2006 AFCDALGSNCE
+2006 AFCDALGSDCE
-2017 AANFDSASGDCELL
+2017 AANFDSTSGDCELL
-2031 DDVTGIEIVSGPDA
+2031 EDVTGIEIVSGPDA
-2045 NGALAASRPADVG
+2045 NGALAASRPADEG

-2076 YAGATTTAAST
+2076 YAGATTTAVT
-2087 SMSPSDYRTG
+2087 NSMSPSDYQTG

-2110 PIATSSSAAPAVSTG
+2110 PIATSSSAALPVSTG

-2172 GKCNNAPV
+2172 GKCNNAPAQ
-2180 HSNGASSSSS
+2180 SNSASIPSS

-2198 TNSPTTTTTRIN
+2198 NNSPTSTTTRTN
-2210 SVSVVPMP
+2210 SVSVVPLP
-2218 ASNPGGYSGYQ
+2218 GSSATGSPSAGASSSGASTNPEGYTGSQ
-2229 STNLTSSGAPTSST
+2229 STNPTSTGAPTPST
-2243 PGSNPSNYPDNAS
+2243 PGSHPSEYPDNTS
-2256 SNSPPPQSPIPIPTS
+2256 STYPPPQSPPTTPTFS
-2271 SNPLTTTTPTST
+2271 GPLTTATTPTST
-2283 PSSSPPLCPTYDTR
+2283 PSSNPPLCPTYDTH
-2297 SYQDPPTGTSYNIS
+2297 SYQDPPTDTSYNIS
-2311 CGTAYT
+2311 CGTSYT
-2317 GTTITPQLYR
+2317 GTTLTPQLYR
-2327 RQDSYSQDVTARE
+2327 RQESYSQDISARE
-2340 CITTCSDDPACIAIT
+2340 CITTCSDNPDCIAIT
-2355 FVPSTTTTPAGAGEQ
+2355 FLPTNTSTTSSAAGETGGEQ
-2370 EGECTLFSS
+2370 EGSCTLFSS
-2379 LTGISYVPD
+2379 LTGISHEAN
-2388 AVSALKTE
+2388 AVSALKTA
-2396 VAGEGGGVV
+2396 VPGQEGGTV
-2405 GVVTVTASVCR
+2405 GVVTVTASTMTTCR
-2416 TAGAGGDGDDY
+2416 TDGVCAGSSTAMGAVGSAGMMGRMVGL
-2427 GPDDADD
+2427 GM
-2434 DDVSG
+2434 GM

>member
-1 MAGLSLLRSLAVLSL
+1 MAGPSLLRSLAVLS
-16 FCGGAFTQTTTPTQT
+16 FSCGGAFTQTTTPTQT

-58 GGMQWQ
+58 AGMQWQ

-70 STGGRIDQAYA
+70 T
-81 GGLGVQGCFQGC
+81 
-93 ERRIGCTA
+93 
-101 IGYNGTDT
+101 
-109 ALAAGNATC
+109 LAAGNETC

-169 GADVSGDLASPSS
+169 GADVSGDLATPSS

-257 ASGSTAVATST
+257 TSGSTAIATST

-282 GGRASSATFI
+282 GGRASTATFI
-292 GVYNDTCG
+292 GVWNDTCG
-300 VQYSVYCRAESYPQV
+300 EQYTVYCHAESYPQT
-315 SDMTNANSI
+315 SDMTNATGI
-324 SDCMAACDNYVFS
+324 SACMANCDNYVFS
-337 DGSCCQSATLY
+337 DGSRCQSATLY
-348 QGRCYVKRSFDG
+348 QGKCYVKKSFDG

-375 NQNMLLAASSSSS
+375 NQNMLIAASSSSS
-388 TAATPVSSTSTRT
+388 TTAAPVSSTSTRT
-401 TQTSSTPSQCWN
+401 TQTSSIPSQCWN

-427 NPSDLGGRYY
+427 NQSDLGGRYY
-437 DPAYGALWNVQCAQG
+437 DPAYNALWNVQCAQG

-461 WTTNGQGIYACWK
+461 WSTNGQGIYACWK

-495 SPTAGGGRC
+495 SPTVGGGRC
-504 YGYTDIGNYT
+504 YGYSDIGNYT

-523 NIIAPNTYFPCP
+523 NIIVPNTYFPCP

-549 VWQIRCGASLDPG
+549 VWQIRCGVSLDPG
-562 TPYASSS
+562 TPYASSP
-569 EGMMVDMPSCLTAC
+569 EGQIVDMPSCLTAC

-598 NTEYKDTDPQAKGN
+598 NTEFKDTDAQAKGN
-612 CYYRTGTVTFNA
+612 CYYRTGTLTYNA
-624 NPSAAAAVRISSAV
+624 NPSAAAAL
-638 AGWVATSSSTAQ
+638 
-650 PTCTAYSSTLDDQQL
+650 Y
-665 DYKQPDDKQPDVKLY
+665 VKLY
-680 IELNHK
+680 IK
-686 LNLQF
+686 LHDS
-691 CLYFKLN
+691 
-698 EPFYIFA
+698 FYIFA

-717 VNLNANI
+717 LNLNANI
-724 HMHWLNNAQQLAPA
+724 HMHWLDNAQQFARAAA
-738 TRAASSLAACM
+738 TRPAASFAACM

-755 AGCLTNANSGLG
+755 AGCRSASFNGNACYIKTGYQGLTNGNSGLG
-767 VLAMNVPPNPAYPVP
+767 VIASNVPPNPAYPVP

-788 NTSSGCGMPLPNGV
+788 NTSSGCGTPLPNGV

-817 GFSRE
+817 GFTRE
-822 YAIHIPKYY
+822 YAVHIPKYY
-831 DTNRASPLIMAFPGN
+831 DINRASPLIMAFPGN

-945 AAFAPASGA
+945 AAFAPAAGA

-959 TSGNPETIEPVN
+959 SSGNPETIEPVN

-1010 PTLPHWATAWSA
+1010 PTLPHWATAWSV
-1022 RQGYGITNYTSNDL
+1022 RQGYGVTNYTSSNI

-1060 THYRLG
+1060 THYMLG

-1074 VDTTSSAPVNGPQIV
+1074 VDTTSSAPVNGPQLV
-1089 MDFFYRWTNPSR
+1089 MDFFYRWTSPSR

-1119 SSTSATASS
+1119 SSTSAT
-1128 STSGSTSSTNS
+1128 TSNL
-1139 AITASSTATTSS
+1139 A
-1151 ISSSSSIRSSSI
+1151 
-1163 SSSSSSSSQAASTA
+1163 SSSQAASTA
-1177 STTGQT
+1177 SSTEQT
-1183 SSSSV
+1183 SSFS
-1188 TITSSSSASASASAT
+1188 ITTASSSSASASAT

-1234 ISSEY
+1234 ISSQY

-1246 ISICVATPSCIL
+1246 ISICVATPNCVL
-1258 VTFRANLCSLKSLVG
+1258 VTLRANSCFLKSLVG
-1273 DAVQGEVSGAI
+1273 DAVQGDVSGAI
-1284 LVSVMSPSSSSTSV
+1284 LVSVMGRSSSSTSS
-1298 ASSTVSTTSTSR
+1298 ASSTVSTTSTSQ

-1320 DSSVCPQYNNT
+1320 DSS
-1331 AYTSPG
+1331 
-1337 GRTYT
+1337 
-1342 PYCGGFQAIGT
+1342 AIGT
-1353 GYAPRDVV
+1353 GYVPRDVV
-1361 ASTFEDCMAQ
+1361 ANTFEDCMAQ

-1396 VITRTTRR
+1396 VITRTTPRN
-1404 DGYDA
+1404 GYDA
-1409 AILGEPSSPAS
+1409 AILGERSSPAS
-1420 SSTAGMSMSETASLS
+1420 SSTAGDMSMSETASLS
-1435 TSMSTMSISVS
+1435 TSMSTMSMSPS
-1446 DASSMPSET
+1446 DSSSMPSET
-1455 PSSMPNAPCA
+1455 PSSTPSAPCA
-1465 NNTAIMSEDGTSYTL
+1465 NNTAVMSEDGTSYTL
-1480 FCGYDTEGE
+1480 FCGYNTEGE

-1502 IQCENFC
+1502 IQCEDFC

-1516 VWVWQHQVEGGGTCS
+1516 VWVWQYEILGGGTCS

-1537 TLRRVNDYDA
+1537 TLRLVNDYDA
-1547 QSYVVGYVSSAVP
+1547 QNYVVGFVSNAVP

-1572 TSMAMSTSEEAGGPS
+1572 TSMVMSTSEEAGGPS

-1592 TVSSTSSQMNGMTSS
+1592 TTSSQMDEMTSS
-1607 SSGTTATSS
+1607 TEMMTTSS
-1616 STSSPLIITDYYSTP
+1616 STSSPLIITDYYTP
-1631 SSSEAFATTPRISS
+1631 SSSETFAPTLIISS
-1645 SSGSPSGSMSMT
+1645 SSASISGSMSMT

-1663 SMSSN
+1663 SMSSD

-1679 MSMSMSMSTSM
+1679 MSMSMSMSTSTSTSTSM
-1690 SASMDQ
+1690 SMSMTQ

-1701 MSDTSSSSGASNPP
+1701 MSDTSNSSGASNPP
-1715 GYISTPDAMS
+1715 GYTSTPDAMS
-1725 TWINSSGMSSSQG
+1725 TSATSTTSSGMSSSQG
-1738 LSNPPGYSLTTDSVG
+1738 ASNPPGYSLTTDSVG

-1760 SSSSGA
+1760 AGSSGA
-1766 SNPVGYTSSPGVT
+1766 SNPAGYTSSPDVIGI
-1779 DASSTSSSEAAP
+1779 SSTSSSEAAP
-1791 PEYSQTSQG
+1791 PGYSQTSQG
-1800 SIASA
+1800 SMASA
-1805 SGGITP
+1805 SGGITL
-1811 NPSSPITSLA
+1811 NPSSPITSSA

-1849 SSGTRYIGSVRAVVK
+1849 STGTRYIGSVRAVVK

-1909 AAGVQAASRPADVT
+1909 AAGVQAASRPAYVT

-1932 YTTPPEDMYPTT
+1932 YTTPPEDMYPSTT
-1944 TVTAGP
+1944 ITAGP
-1950 DGSPVAAE
+1950 DGSPHAAE

-1975 SYGNSFTVSSGTRYR
+1975 SYGNSFTVSSGTKHR

-2006 AFCDALGSNCE
+2006 AFCDALGSDCE
-2017 AANFDSASGDCELL
+2017 AANFDSTSGDCELL
-2031 DDVTGIEIVSGPDA
+2031 EDVTGIEIVSGPDA
-2045 NGALAASRPADVG
+2045 NGALAASRPADEG

-2076 YAGATTTAAST
+2076 YAGATTTAVT
-2087 SMSPSDYRTG
+2087 NSMSPSDYQTG

-2110 PIATSSSAAPAVSTG
+2110 PIATSSSAALPVSTG

-2172 GKCNNAPV
+2172 GKCNNAPAQ
-2180 HSNGASSSSS
+2180 SNSASIPSS

-2198 TNSPTTTTTRIN
+2198 NNSPTSTTTRTN
-2210 SVSVVPMP
+2210 SVSVVPLP
-2218 ASNPGGYSGYQ
+2218 GSSATGSPSAGASSSGASTNPEGYTGSQ
-2229 STNLTSSGAPTSST
+2229 STNPTSTGAPTPST
-2243 PGSNPSNYPDNAS
+2243 PGSHPSEYPDNTS
-2256 SNSPPPQSPIPIPTS
+2256 STYPPPQSPPTTPTFS
-2271 SNPLTTTTPTST
+2271 GPLTTATTPTST
-2283 PSSSPPLCPTYDTR
+2283 PSSNPPLCPTYDTH
-2297 SYQDPPTGTSYNIS
+2297 SYQDPPTDTSYNIS
-2311 CGTAYT
+2311 CGTSYT
-2317 GTTITPQLYR
+2317 GTTLTPQLYR
-2327 RQDSYSQDVTARE
+2327 RQESYSQDISARE
-2340 CITTCSDDPACIAIT
+2340 CITTCSDNPDCIAIT
-2355 FVPSTTTTPAGAGEQ
+2355 FLPTNTSTTSSAAGETGGEQ
-2370 EGECTLFSS
+2370 EGSCTLFSS
-2379 LTGISYVPD
+2379 LTGISHEAN
-2388 AVSALKTE
+2388 AVSALKTA
-2396 VAGEGGGVV
+2396 VPGQEGGTV
-2405 GVVTVTASVCR
+2405 GVVTVTASTMTTCR
-2416 TAGAGGDGDDY
+2416 TDGVCAGSSTAMGAVGSAGMMGRMVGL
-2427 GPDDADD
+2427 GM
-2434 DDVSG
+2434 GM

>member
-1 MAGLSLLRSLAVLSL
+1 
-16 FCGGAFTQTTTPTQT
+16 
-31 WTVPTA
+31 
-37 GATCKS
+37 
-43 GLANQNDPAGVYTDQ
+43 
-58 GGMQWQ
+58 
-64 IQCNQQ
+64 
-70 STGGRIDQAYA
+70 
-81 GGLGVQGCFQGC
+81 
-93 ERRIGCTA
+93 
-101 IGYNGTDT
+101 
-109 ALAAGNATC
+109 
-118 YYRAVVNTYF
+118 
-128 TQNSFWGS
+128 
-136 ANYLLNGT
+136 
-144 SQLPC
+144 
-149 PYYNMTTFT
+149 
-158 HSDGSTWQINC
+158 
-169 GADVSGDLASPSS
+169 
-182 GTGVDMRDCLTGCNA
+182 
-197 ANGCTAISYRYSGDE
+197 
-212 GTNNPQNAVCA
+212 
-223 YRGGAVS
+223 
-230 VSGWVRTVAAAVRL
+230 
-244 TGPTAQAYPGSST
+244 
-257 ASGSTAVATST
+257 
-268 CTSAVSPTGLPTNC
+268 
-282 GGRASSATFI
+282 
-292 GVYNDTCG
+292 
-300 VQYSVYCRAESYPQV
+300 
-315 SDMTNANSI
+315 
-324 SDCMAACDNYVFS
+324 
-337 DGSCCQSATLY
+337 
-348 QGRCYVKRSFDG
+348 
-360 FNTATT
+360 
-366 DTTVMIRNS
+366 MIRNS
-375 NQNMLLAASSSSS
+375 NQNMLLAASSSGST
-388 TAATPVSSTSTRT
+388 TAAPVSSTSTRT

-422 SNIAN
+422 SNNAN

-461 WTTNGQGIYACWK
+461 WSTNGQGIHACWK

-485 SFDSTGYQQT
+485 SFDSTNYQQT
-495 SPTAGGGRC
+495 SPTVGGGRC
-504 YGYTDIGNYT
+504 YGYSDIGNYT

-523 NIIAPNTYFPCP
+523 NIIVPNTYFPCP

-549 VWQIRCGASLDPG
+549 VWQISCGVSLDPG
-562 TPYASSS
+562 TSYASSS
-569 EGMMVDMPSCLTAC
+569 EGQIVDMPSCLTAC

-598 NTEYKDTDPQAKGN
+598 NTEFRDTDAQAKGN
-612 CYYRTGTVTFNA
+612 CYYRTGTVTYNA
-624 NPSAAAAVRISSAV
+624 NPSAAAALYLQLEFQHDLQLHVE
-638 AGWVATSSSTAQ
+638 Q
-650 PTCTAYSSTLDDQQL
+650 LNNQQFDDEQ
-665 DYKQPDDKQPDVKLY
+665 LY
-680 IELNHK
+680 IELNFE
-686 LNLQF
+686 LNLQSCSITPNNLPVSCSGQPAGQYGTF
-691 CLYFKLN
+691 LSTCGNNYTLYCG
-698 EPFYIFA
+698 
-705 VFIYDCDFKQYF
+705 YD
-717 VNLNANI
+717 
-724 HMHWLNNAQQLAPA
+724 NNPGAAS

-755 AGCLTNANSGLG
+755 AGCRSASFNGNTCYIKTGYQGLTNANSGLG
-767 VLAMNVPPNPAYPVP
+767 VLALNVPPNPAYPVP

-788 NTSSGCGMPLPNGV
+788 NTSSGCGTPLPNGV

-959 TSGNPETIEPVN
+959 TSGNPETVEPVN

-1010 PTLPHWATAWSA
+1010 PTLPHWATAWSV
-1022 RQGYGITNYTSNDL
+1022 RQGYGITNYTSSNI

-1060 THYRLG
+1060 THYMLG

-1074 VDTTSSAPVNGPQIV
+1074 VDTTSSAPVNGPQLV

-1119 SSTSATASS
+1119 SSTSATAASSTSS
-1128 STSGSTSSTNS
+1128 STSSTAASSTSSSTSSTAASSTSSSTSSTNS
-1139 AITASSTATTSS
+1139 ATTTSS
-1151 ISSSSSIRSSSI
+1151 PATSSSSN
-1163 SSSSSSSSQAASTA
+1163 QAASTA
-1177 STTGQT
+1177 SSTDQT
-1183 SSSSV
+1183 SSFS
-1188 TITSSSSASASASAT
+1188 ITTASSSSASASAT

-1234 ISSEY
+1234 ISSQY

-1246 ISICVATPSCIL
+1246 ISLCVATPDCVL
-1258 VTFRANLCSLKSLVG
+1258 VTLRANSCFLKSLVG
-1273 DAVQGEVSGAI
+1273 DAVQGDVSGAI
-1284 LVSVMSPSSSSTSV
+1284 LVSVMGPSSSSTSS

-1353 GYAPRDVV
+1353 GHVPRDVV
-1361 ASTFEDCMAQ
+1361 ASTFEDCMVQ

-1396 VITRTTRR
+1396 VITRTTPRN
-1404 DGYDA
+1404 GYDA
-1409 AILGEPSSPAS
+1409 AILGEPSPPAS
-1420 SSTAGMSMSETASLS
+1420 SSTAGDMSMSETASVS
-1435 TSMSTMSISVS
+1435 TSIATMSMSISDS
-1446 DASSMPSET
+1446 TSLPSET
-1455 PSSMPNAPCA
+1455 PSSTPNAPCA
-1465 NNTAIMSEDGTSYTL
+1465 NNTAVMSEDGTSYTL

-1502 IQCENFC
+1502 VQCEDFC

-1516 VWVWQHQVEGGGTCS
+1516 VWVWQYQILGGGTCS

-1537 TLRRVNDYDA
+1537 TLRLVNDYDA
-1547 QSYVVGYVSSAVP
+1547 QNYVVGYVLNAVP

-1572 TSMAMSTSEEAGGPS
+1572 TSLVMSASQEAGGPS

-1592 TVSSTSSQMNGMTSS
+1592 TVSSTSSQMNDMPSS
-1607 SSGTTATSS
+1607 STGMMTTSS
-1616 STSSPLIITDYYSTP
+1616 STSSPLIITDYYTP
-1631 SSSEAFATTPRISS
+1631 SSSETLAPTLITSS
-1645 SSGSPSGSMSMT
+1645 SSSSISSSMSMT

-1663 SMSSN
+1663 STSSN
-1668 MDSPSG
+1668 MDSPSAYMSDSMSMTTTIDQPQSSMSSDMDSPSGYMSDSMSMSMTMDQPSSSMSSDMNSPSG

-1679 MSMSMSMSTSM
+1679 MSMSMSMSMSR

-1696 SQSSM
+1696 SQTSM
-1701 MSDTSSSSGASNPP
+1701 MSDMSSSSGASNPP
-1715 GYISTPDAMS
+1715 GYTSTPDAMS
-1725 TWINSSGMSSSQG
+1725 TSTTSSGMSSSQG
-1738 LSNPPGYSLTTDSVG
+1738 ASNPPGYSLTTDSVG
-1753 SVVSSSI
+1753 SVVSSSMT
-1760 SSSSGA
+1760 SSSGA
-1766 SNPVGYTSSPGVT
+1766 SNPAGYTSSAGAPGI
-1779 DASSTSSSEAAP
+1779 SSTPYSETP
-1791 PEYSQTSQG
+1791 PPGYSQTSQG
-1800 SIASA
+1800 SMASA

-1811 NPSSPITSLA
+1811 NPSSPITSSA
-1821 SLQGCSVATTAAAS
+1821 SLQGCSVATAAAAS

-1849 SSGTRYIGSVRAVVK
+1849 SPGTRYIGSVRAVVK

-1932 YTTPPEDMYPTT
+1932 YTTPPEDMYPSTT
-1944 TVTAGP
+1944 ITAGP

-1975 SYGNSFTVSSGTRYR
+1975 SYGNSFTVSSGTKYR
-1990 GSVRAVNHAR
+1990 GSVRAVNHAS

-2006 AFCDALGSNCE
+2006 AFCDALGSDCE

-2031 DDVTGIEIVSGPDA
+2031 EDVTGIEIVSGPDA

-2065 STTTGMTSPGT
+2065 STTTGMMSPGT
-2076 YAGATTTAAST
+2076 YAGATTTAASM
-2087 SMSPSDYRTG
+2087 SMSPSGYQTG

-2110 PIATSSSAAPAVSTG
+2110 PIATSSSAAPPVSTG

-2180 HSNGASSSSS
+2180 QSNSASTSSS
-2190 QGGSTSGG
+2190 QGGPTSGG
-2198 TNSPTTTTTRIN
+2198 NASPTSTTTRTN
-2210 SVSVVPMP
+2210 SVSVVPLP
-2218 ASNPGGYSGYQ
+2218 GSSATGSSSAGASSSRAATNPEGYSGSQ
-2229 STNLTSSGAPTSST
+2229 STNPTSTRAPTPST
-2243 PGSNPSNYPDNAS
+2243 PGSNPSDYPNNTS
-2256 SNSPPPQSPIPIPTS
+2256 STSPPPQSPPATPTS
-2271 SNPLTTTTPTST
+2271 SGPLTNPTTPTSA
-2283 PSSSPPLCPTYDTR
+2283 PSSNP
-2297 SYQDPPTGTSYNIS
+2297 
-2311 CGTAYT
+2311 
-2317 GTTITPQLYR
+2317 
-2327 RQDSYSQDVTARE
+2327 
-2340 CITTCSDDPACIAIT
+2340 
-2355 FVPSTTTTPAGAGEQ
+2355 
-2370 EGECTLFSS
+2370 
-2379 LTGISYVPD
+2379 
-2388 AVSALKTE
+2388 
-2396 VAGEGGGVV
+2396 
-2405 GVVTVTASVCR
+2405 
-2416 TAGAGGDGDDY
+2416 
-2427 GPDDADD
+2427 
-2434 DDVSG
+2434 

>member
-1 MAGLSLLRSLAVLSL
+1 MRCLGRSRRDDWN
-16 FCGGAFTQTTTPTQT
+16 AFN
-31 WTVPTA
+31 V
-37 GATCKS
+37 
-43 GLANQNDPAGVYTDQ
+43 
-58 GGMQWQ
+58 
-64 IQCNQQ
+64 
-70 STGGRIDQAYA
+70 
-81 GGLGVQGCFQGC
+81 
-93 ERRIGCTA
+93 
-101 IGYNGTDT
+101 DT
-109 ALAAGNATC
+109 
-118 YYRAVVNTYF
+118 
-128 TQNSFWGS
+128 
-136 ANYLLNGT
+136 
-144 SQLPC
+144 
-149 PYYNMTTFT
+149 
-158 HSDGSTWQINC
+158 I
-169 GADVSGDLASPSS
+169 PSS
-182 GTGVDMRDCLTGCNA
+182 LCKE
-197 ANGCTAISYRYSGDE
+197 GD
-212 GTNNPQNAVCA
+212 A
-223 YRGGAVS
+223 
-230 VSGWVRTVAAAVRL
+230 
-244 TGPTAQAYPGSST
+244 
-257 ASGSTAVATST
+257 
-268 CTSAVSPTGLPTNC
+268 
-282 GGRASSATFI
+282 
-292 GVYNDTCG
+292 
-300 VQYSVYCRAESYPQV
+300 
-315 SDMTNANSI
+315 
-324 SDCMAACDNYVFS
+324 
-337 DGSCCQSATLY
+337 
-348 QGRCYVKRSFDG
+348 KR
-360 FNTATT
+360 
-366 DTTVMIRNS
+366 
-375 NQNMLLAASSSSS
+375 
-388 TAATPVSSTSTRT
+388 
-401 TQTSSTPSQCWN
+401 
-413 PTPTCSAGL
+413 L

-437 DPAYGALWNVQCAQG
+437 DPAYGVLWNVQCAQG

-461 WTTNGQGIYACWK
+461 WSTNGQGIYACWK

-485 SFDSTGYQQT
+485 SFDSTNYQQT
-495 SPTAGGGRC
+495 GPTVGGGRC
-504 YGYTDIGNYT
+504 YGYSDIGNYT

-523 NIIAPNTYFPCP
+523 NILVPNTYFPCP

-549 VWQIRCGASLDPG
+549 VWQIRCGVSLDPG
-562 TPYASSS
+562 TTYASSS

-650 PTCTAYSSTLDDQQL
+650 PTCTAYSSTLDDQQP
-665 DYKQPDDKQPDVKLY
+665 DDKQPDDKQPDDKQPDDKQPDVKLY

-1139 AITASSTATTSS
+1139 AITTSSTATTSS
-1151 ISSSSSIRSSSI
+1151 SSI
-1163 SSSSSSSSQAASTA
+1163 SSISSSSSSQAASTA

-1188 TITSSSSASASASAT
+1188 TTTSSSSASASASAT
-1203 GISCPQANGTTV
+1203 GTFCPQANGTTV
-1215 TVDGQDFVVQ
+1215 TVDGQDFVVE

-1298 ASSTVSTTSTSR
+1298 ASSTVSTTLTSR

-1353 GYAPRDVV
+1353 GYSSRDVV

-1420 SSTAGMSMSETASLS
+1420 SSTAGGMSMSETASLS
-1435 TSMSTMSISVS
+1435 TSMSTMSMSVS

-1502 IQCENFC
+1502 IQCEDFC

-1516 VWVWQHQVEGGGTCS
+1516 VWVWQYQVEGGGTCS

-1547 QSYVVGYVSSAVP
+1547 QSYVVGYVSNAVP

-1645 SSGSPSGSMSMT
+1645 FSVSPSGSMSMT
-1657 TDQSQS
+1657 MDQSQS
-1663 SMSSN
+1663 SISSN

-1674 YMSDS
+1674 YVSDSISISMSMSTTMDQSPSSTSSDANSPSGYRSDSMSMSMSMSTSMSTTMDQSPSSTSSDANSPSGYRSDS

-1701 MSDTSSSSGASNPP
+1701 MSDTSNSSGASNPP
-1715 GYISTPDAMS
+1715 GYTSTPDAMS
-1725 TWINSSGMSSSQG
+1725 TSITSSGMSSSQG

-1760 SSSSGA
+1760 ASSSGA

-2087 SMSPSDYRTG
+2087 SMSPSDYQTG
-2097 PGPVPSASLTNVG
+2097 PGPVPSASFTNVG

-2125 AVSEDGTCGPEN
+2125 AVSEDGTCGLEN

-2180 HSNGASSSSS
+2180 QSNSASSSSS

-2210 SVSVVPMP
+2210 SVSVVPVP
-2218 ASNPGGYSGYQ
+2218 VNSATGSSSAGPSSSVAASTPGGYSGSQ
-2229 STNLTSSGAPTSST
+2229 STNPTSSGAPTSST
-2243 PGSNPSNYPDNAS
+2243 PGSNPSNYPDNGS
-2256 SNSPPPQSPIPIPTS
+2256 SNSFPPQSPIPTPTS
-2271 SNPLTTTTPTST
+2271 SNPLTTPTST
-2283 PSSSPPLCPTYDTR
+2283 PPSNPPLCPTYDTR
-2297 SYQDPPTGTSYNIS
+2297 SYQNPPTGTTYNIS
-2311 CGTAYT
+2311 CGTSYT

-2327 RQDSYSQDVTARE
+2327 RQEPYSQDVTAQE
-2340 CITTCSDDPACIAIT
+2340 CITTCSDISACIAIT
-2355 FVPSTTTTPAGAGEQ
+2355 FVPFPTSSSSGVGQEG

-2379 LTGISYVPD
+2379 LTGISYEPN
-2388 AVSALKTE
+2388 AVSALKLD
-2396 VAGEGGGVV
+2396 ASGEGGGVV
-2405 GVVTVTASVCR
+2405 GVVTVTASV
-2416 TAGAGGDGDDY
+2416 Y
-2427 GPDDADD
+2427 D

>member
-1 MAGLSLLRSLAVLSL
+1 MRCLGRSRRDDWN
-16 FCGGAFTQTTTPTQT
+16 AFN
-31 WTVPTA
+31 V
-37 GATCKS
+37 
-43 GLANQNDPAGVYTDQ
+43 
-58 GGMQWQ
+58 
-64 IQCNQQ
+64 
-70 STGGRIDQAYA
+70 
-81 GGLGVQGCFQGC
+81 
-93 ERRIGCTA
+93 
-101 IGYNGTDT
+101 DT
-109 ALAAGNATC
+109 
-118 YYRAVVNTYF
+118 
-128 TQNSFWGS
+128 
-136 ANYLLNGT
+136 
-144 SQLPC
+144 
-149 PYYNMTTFT
+149 
-158 HSDGSTWQINC
+158 I
-169 GADVSGDLASPSS
+169 PSS
-182 GTGVDMRDCLTGCNA
+182 LCKE
-197 ANGCTAISYRYSGDE
+197 GD
-212 GTNNPQNAVCA
+212 A
-223 YRGGAVS
+223 
-230 VSGWVRTVAAAVRL
+230 
-244 TGPTAQAYPGSST
+244 
-257 ASGSTAVATST
+257 
-268 CTSAVSPTGLPTNC
+268 
-282 GGRASSATFI
+282 
-292 GVYNDTCG
+292 
-300 VQYSVYCRAESYPQV
+300 
-315 SDMTNANSI
+315 
-324 SDCMAACDNYVFS
+324 
-337 DGSCCQSATLY
+337 
-348 QGRCYVKRSFDG
+348 KR
-360 FNTATT
+360 
-366 DTTVMIRNS
+366 
-375 NQNMLLAASSSSS
+375 
-388 TAATPVSSTSTRT
+388 
-401 TQTSSTPSQCWN
+401 
-413 PTPTCSAGL
+413 L

-437 DPAYGALWNVQCAQG
+437 DPAYGVLWNVQCAQG

-461 WTTNGQGIYACWK
+461 WSTNGQGIYACWK

-485 SFDSTGYQQT
+485 SFDSTNYQQT
-495 SPTAGGGRC
+495 GPTIGGGRC
-504 YGYTDIGNYT
+504 YGYSDIGNYT

-523 NIIAPNTYFPCP
+523 NILVPNTYFPCP

-549 VWQIRCGASLDPG
+549 VWQIRCGVSLDPG
-562 TPYASSS
+562 TTYASTS
-569 EGMMVDMPSCLTAC
+569 ESMMVDMPSCLTAC

-612 CYYRTGTVTFNA
+612 CYYRTGTVTYNA

-650 PTCTAYSSTLDDQQL
+650 PTCTAYSSTVSSVATTMSSSTSSSTSSTSSGTTSSSTSSGSTTSSSTSSSPTTSSSTSSSTSTSTTSSTSSSTSSSVSSSLTSSSTSSSTTPSTSSQSASTTGTSTGTSSTSTPTSTCTGSITPNNL
-665 DYKQPDDKQPDVKLY
+665 PLSCSGQPAGQYGTFLSTCGNNYTLY
-680 IELNHK
+680 
-686 LNLQF
+686 
-691 CLYFKLN
+691 CG
-698 EPFYIFA
+698 
-705 VFIYDCDFKQYF
+705 YD
-717 VNLNANI
+717 
-724 HMHWLNNAQQLAPA
+724 NNPGAAA
-738 TRAASSLAACM
+738 TRPASSLAACM

-755 AGCLTNANSGLG
+755 AGCRSASFSGNTCYIKTGYQGLTNANSGLG
-767 VLAMNVPPNPAYPVP
+767 VLALNVPPNPAYPVP

-788 NTSSGCGMPLPNGV
+788 NTSSGCGTPLPNGV
-802 TPDGA
+802 TPDGS
-807 STTFT
+807 STTFI

-884 GWGVPGSANANV
+884 GWGVPGSTNANV

-1139 AITASSTATTSS
+1139 AITTSSTATTSS
-1151 ISSSSSIRSSSI
+1151 SSI
-1163 SSSSSSSSQAASTA
+1163 SSISSSSSSQAASTA

-1188 TITSSSSASASASAT
+1188 TTTSSSSASASASAT
-1203 GISCPQANGTTV
+1203 GTSCPQANGTTV
-1215 TVDGQDFVVQ
+1215 TVDGQDFVVE

-1258 VTFRANLCSLKSLVG
+1258 ITFRANLCSLKSLVG

-1298 ASSTVSTTSTSR
+1298 ASSTVSTTLTSR

-1353 GYAPRDVV
+1353 GYSSRDVV

-1420 SSTAGMSMSETASLS
+1420 SSTAGGMSMSETASLS
-1435 TSMSTMSISVS
+1435 TSMSTMSMSVS

-1502 IQCENFC
+1502 IQCEDFC

-1516 VWVWQHQVEGGGTCS
+1516 VWVWQYQVEGGGTCS
-1531 VKRLPQ
+1531 VRRLPQ

-1547 QSYVVGYVSSAVP
+1547 QSYVVGYVSNAVP

-1645 SSGSPSGSMSMT
+1645 FSVSPSGSMSMT
-1657 TDQSQS
+1657 MDQSQS
-1663 SMSSN
+1663 SISSN

-1674 YMSDS
+1674 YVSDSISISMSMSTIMDQSPSSTSSDANSPSGYRSDS

-1701 MSDTSSSSGASNPP
+1701 MSDTSNSSGASNPP
-1715 GYISTPDAMS
+1715 GYTSTPDAMS
-1725 TWINSSGMSSSQG
+1725 TSITSSGMSSSQG

-1811 NPSSPITSLA
+1811 NPSSPITSSA

-2006 AFCDALGSNCE
+2006 AFCDALGSDCE

-2076 YAGATTTAAST
+2076 YAGATTTAASM
-2087 SMSPSDYRTG
+2087 SMSPGDYQTG

-2125 AVSEDGTCGPEN
+2125 AVSEDGTCGLEN
-2137 DGQTCEGSGFGDC
+2137 DGRTCEGSGFGDC

-2172 GKCNNAPV
+2172 GRCNNAPV
-2180 HSNGASSSSS
+2180 QSNSASTSSS

-2198 TNSPTTTTTRIN
+2198 SNSPTTTTTRIN
-2210 SVSVVPMP
+2210 SISVVPMP
-2218 ASNPGGYSGYQ
+2218 GSSATGSPSAGPSSSVAASTPGGYSGPQ
-2229 STNLTSSGAPTSST
+2229 SSNPASSAAPTSST
-2243 PGSNPSNYPDNAS
+2243 SGSNPSGYPGSAS
-2256 SNSPPPQSPIPIPTS
+2256 SNSPPPQSPIPTPTS
-2271 SNPLTTTTPTST
+2271 SGPLTTGTST
-2283 PSSSPPLCPTYDTR
+2283 PPSNPPLCPTYDTR
-2297 SYQDPPTGTSYNIS
+2297 SYQDPPTSTPYNIS

-2317 GTTITPQLYR
+2317 GTTISPQLYR
-2327 RQDSYSQDVTARE
+2327 RQESYSQDVTARE

-2355 FVPSTTTTPAGAGEQ
+2355 FVPSTTTTTTSAGTGEQ
-2370 EGECTLFSS
+2370 QGECRLFSS
-2379 LTGISYVPD
+2379 LTGISYAPD

-2396 VAGEGGGVV
+2396 VAGEGDGVV
-2405 GVVTVTASVCR
+2405 GVVTVTAS
-2416 TAGAGGDGDDY
+2416 
-2427 GPDDADD
+2427 
-2434 DDVSG
+2434 

>member
-1 MAGLSLLRSLAVLSL
+1 
-16 FCGGAFTQTTTPTQT
+16 
-31 WTVPTA
+31 
-37 GATCKS
+37 
-43 GLANQNDPAGVYTDQ
+43 
-58 GGMQWQ
+58 
-64 IQCNQQ
+64 
-70 STGGRIDQAYA
+70 
-81 GGLGVQGCFQGC
+81 
-93 ERRIGCTA
+93 
-101 IGYNGTDT
+101 
-109 ALAAGNATC
+109 
-118 YYRAVVNTYF
+118 
-128 TQNSFWGS
+128 
-136 ANYLLNGT
+136 
-144 SQLPC
+144 
-149 PYYNMTTFT
+149 
-158 HSDGSTWQINC
+158 
-169 GADVSGDLASPSS
+169 
-182 GTGVDMRDCLTGCNA
+182 
-197 ANGCTAISYRYSGDE
+197 
-212 GTNNPQNAVCA
+212 
-223 YRGGAVS
+223 
-230 VSGWVRTVAAAVRL
+230 
-244 TGPTAQAYPGSST
+244 
-257 ASGSTAVATST
+257 
-268 CTSAVSPTGLPTNC
+268 
-282 GGRASSATFI
+282 
-292 GVYNDTCG
+292 
-300 VQYSVYCRAESYPQV
+300 
-315 SDMTNANSI
+315 
-324 SDCMAACDNYVFS
+324 
-337 DGSCCQSATLY
+337 
-348 QGRCYVKRSFDG
+348 
-360 FNTATT
+360 
-366 DTTVMIRNS
+366 MIRNS

-388 TAATPVSSTSTRT
+388 TTAVPSSSTSTRT

-437 DPAYGALWNVQCAQG
+437 DPAYSALWNVQCAQG

-495 SPTAGGGRC
+495 SPTVGGGRC
-504 YGYTDIGNYT
+504 YGYSDIGNYT

-523 NIIAPNTYFPCP
+523 NIIVPNTYFPCP
-535 TYNGSTY
+535 TYNGATY

-562 TPYASSS
+562 TSWASSA
-569 EGMMVDMPSCLTAC
+569 EGMIVDMPSCLTAC

-598 NTEYKDTDPQAKGN
+598 NTEYKDVDPQARGN
-612 CYYRTGTVTFNA
+612 CYYRTGTVTYNA
-624 NPSAAAAVRISSAV
+624 NPSAAAALYIKLYIKLF
-638 AGWVATSSSTAQ
+638 TK
-650 PTCTAYSSTLDDQQL
+650 L
-665 DYKQPDDKQPDVKLY
+665 DVKLRDP
-680 IELNHK
+680 
-686 LNLQF
+686 F
-691 CLYFKLN
+691 CS
-698 EPFYIFA
+698 FA
-705 VFIYDCDFKQYF
+705 VFLYDCNYKQYF
-717 VNLNANI
+717 INLNANI
-724 HMHWLNNAQQLAPA
+724 HLYWLNNAQQFAPA
-738 TRAASSLAACM
+738 TRPASSLAACM

-755 AGCLTNANSGLG
+755 AGCRSASFNGNACYLKTGYQGLTNANSGLG

-788 NTSSGCGMPLPNGV
+788 NTSSGCGTPLPNGV
-802 TPDGA
+802 MPDGA

-817 GFSRE
+817 GFNRE

-896 DDIGFIKTLVAY
+896 DDIGFIKKLVDY

-959 TSGNPETIEPVN
+959 TSGNPETVEPMN

-992 TNDGTINYYG
+992 TNDGTINYNG

-1010 PTLPHWATAWSA
+1010 PTLPHWTTAWSV
-1022 RQGYGITNYTSNDL
+1022 RQGYGITNYTSNL

-1074 VDTTSSAPVNGPQIV
+1074 VDTTPSAPVNGPQLV

-1107 ANVTRSSASSSM
+1107 ADVTRSSASSSM
-1119 SSTSATASS
+1119 SSTSATTSS
-1128 STSGSTSSTNS
+1128 STSSSTCSTNS
-1139 AITASSTATTSS
+1139 AMTTSSTAG
-1151 ISSSSSIRSSSI
+1151 SSSSSSSGSSSQAASTGSSTDQTSSSSI
-1163 SSSSSSSSQAASTA
+1163 TASSSSSSSQAASTA
-1177 STTGQT
+1177 SSTDQT
-1183 SSSSV
+1183 SSYS
-1188 TITSSSSASASASAT
+1188 TTTSSSSASASAT

-1215 TVDGQDFVVQ
+1215 TVDGEDFVVQ

-1234 ISSEY
+1234 ISSQY

-1246 ISICVATPSCIL
+1246 ISICVATPNCVL
-1258 VTFRANLCSLKSLVG
+1258 VTLRANSCFLKSLVG
-1273 DAVQGEVSGAI
+1273 DAIQGEVSGAI
-1284 LVSVMSPSSSSTSV
+1284 LVSVMGPSSSSISS
-1298 ASSTVSTTSTSR
+1298 ASSTVSSTSTSR

-1353 GYAPRDVV
+1353 GYVPRDTV

-1371 CDDTEDCNAVDYYVA
+1371 CDETEDCNAVDYYVA

-1396 VITRTTRR
+1396 VITRTTPRN
-1404 DGYDA
+1404 GYDA
-1409 AILGEPSSPAS
+1409 AILGEPSPPAS
-1420 SSTAGMSMSETASLS
+1420 SSMAGDMSMSETASLS
-1435 TSMSTMSISVS
+1435 ISMVTMSTSVS
-1446 DASSMPSET
+1446 DSSSMPSET
-1455 PSSMPNAPCA
+1455 PPSTPNAPCA
-1465 NNTAIMSEDGTSYTL
+1465 NNTAVMSKDETSYTL

-1502 IQCENFC
+1502 IQCEDFC

-1516 VWVWQHQVEGGGTCS
+1516 VWVWQYSVLGGGTCS

-1537 TLRRVNDYDA
+1537 TLRLVDAYDA
-1547 QSYVVGYVSSAVP
+1547 ESYVVGFVSIAVP

-1587 SYQDA
+1587 SYQDVTA
-1592 TVSSTSSQMNGMTSS
+1592 SSASSQMDDMTSS
-1607 SSGTTATSS
+1607 STGMMTTSS
-1616 STSSPLIITDYYSTP
+1616 STSSPLIITDYYTP
-1631 SSSEAFATTPRISS
+1631 SSSEFFATTPSFSS
-1645 SSGSPSGSMSMT
+1645 SPVSMSSSMSRT
-1657 TDQSQS
+1657 MDMPQS
-1663 SMSSN
+1663 SMSSD
-1668 MDSPSG
+1668 MESPSG

-1679 MSMSMSMSTSM
+1679 MSMNMSTSTSMSMSM
-1690 SASMDQ
+1690 SMDQ
-1696 SQSSM
+1696 SQNST
-1701 MSDTSSSSGASNPP
+1701 MSGTSSSSGASNPP
-1715 GYISTPDAMS
+1715 GYTSTPDAMS
-1725 TWINSSGMSSSQG
+1725 TLTTSSGIGSSSG
-1738 LSNPPGYSLTTDSVG
+1738 VSNSPAYSLTTDSAG
-1753 SVVSSSI
+1753 SIVSYSMT
-1760 SSSSGA
+1760 SSSGA
-1766 SNPVGYTSSPGVT
+1766 STPAGYSSSPGVIGV
-1779 DASSTSSSEAAP
+1779 SSTSSSDIPP
-1791 PEYSQTSQG
+1791 PEYSQTSPG
-1800 SIASA
+1800 SMA
-1805 SGGITP
+1805 SGSGSMTP
-1811 NPSSPITSLA
+1811 NPSSPITSSA

-1880 CVATNYNS
+1880 CVGTNYNS
-1888 TSGACYILDNVT
+1888 TSGACYILDSVT
-1900 GVEEVFGPD
+1900 GVEEVSGPD

-1944 TVTAGP
+1944 TITAGP
-1950 DGSPVAAE
+1950 DGTPVAAE

-2000 NLDECL
+2000 NFDECL
-2006 AFCDALGSNCE
+2006 AFCDTLGSDCE
-2017 AANFDSASGDCELL
+2017 AANFDSASGECELL
-2031 DDVTGIEIVSGPDA
+2031 DDVTGIEIVSGADA
-2045 NGALAASRPADVG
+2045 NGALAASRPADAG
-2058 TIYTTPL
+2058 TIYTTPR
-2065 STTTGMTSPGT
+2065 STMTGMTSPGT
-2076 YAGATTTAAST
+2076 YAGVTNTAAST
-2087 SMSPSDYRTG
+2087 SISPTGYQTG

-2110 PIATSSSAAPAVSTG
+2110 PIATSSSAAPPVSTG
-2125 AVSEDGTCGPEN
+2125 AISDDGTCGPEN
-2137 DGQTCEGSGFGDC
+2137 DDKTCQGSGFGDC

-2163 CDTGCLVGY
+2163 CNTGCLAAY

-2180 HSNGASSSSS
+2180 QSNSVNTSPS
-2190 QGGSTSGG
+2190 QGSSTSGG
-2198 TNSPTTTTTRIN
+2198 SNSPTTTTTTRIS
-2210 SVSVVPMP
+2210 SVSLMP
-2218 ASNPGGYSGYQ
+2218 LPGSSATGSQSAGASSSGAASNPEGYSGSQ
-2229 STNLTSSGAPTSST
+2229 STNPTSPIAPTSST
-2243 PGSNPSNYPDNAS
+2243 PGSNPSGYPGS
-2256 SNSPPPQSPIPIPTS
+2256 VSTPSPPPQSPQPS
-2271 SNPLTTTTPTST
+2271 STASSTAPPPSST
-2283 PSSSPPLCPTYDTR
+2283 PPICPTYDTR
-2297 SYQDPPTGTSYNIS
+2297 SYQDPPTDTSYNIS
-2311 CGTAYT
+2311 CGTSYT

-2327 RQDSYSQDVTARE
+2327 RQQPYSQDVTAQE
-2340 CITTCSDDPACIAIT
+2340 CITTCSDISACIAIT
-2355 FVPSTTTTPAGAGEQ
+2355 FVPFPTSSSGVEQ
-2370 EGECTLFSS
+2370 EGGGECTLFSS
-2379 LTGISYVPD
+2379 LTGISYQAN
-2388 AVSALKTE
+2388 AVSALKLD
-2396 VAGEGGGVV
+2396 ASGEGGGGVV
-2405 GVVTVTASVCR
+2405 GVVTVTASV
-2416 TAGAGGDGDDY
+2416 Y
-2427 GPDDADD
+2427 D